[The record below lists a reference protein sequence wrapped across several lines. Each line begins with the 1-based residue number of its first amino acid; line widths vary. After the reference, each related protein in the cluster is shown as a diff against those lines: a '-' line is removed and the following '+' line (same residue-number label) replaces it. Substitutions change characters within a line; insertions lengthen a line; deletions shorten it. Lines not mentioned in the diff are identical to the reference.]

1 MIEIKNIKENSTAHK
16 LGIKAGDK
24 IISINGKKI
33 KDYID
38 YNYEVADLSFNLKIK
53 KSDGEI
59 KDYNVK
65 RKYNEK
71 LGIEF
76 DGIVFN
82 GLKQCKNNCI
92 FCFVDQQP
100 PNLRDTLNMKDDDY
114 RFSFLQGS
122 YITLT
127 NLSKSDFERIVKYN
141 LSPINI
147 SVHTTDPEL
156 RKYMMKNPKA
166 SNILE
171 DLDFLKNNGINFNTQ
186 LVLCPGINDEEK
198 LNESIKDLSKFYPNI
213 LSLAVVPVGLT
224 KYKNDNLRTYSK
236 EEAQRVIKQIKKWQ
250 NTLKDKYNENF
261 LYASD
266 EFYLLTNNKIPNYSH
281 YNDFPQLE
289 NGVGLTR
296 LFREEYKNIKDSYLE
311 ILNNEDINKKS
322 YTIITSVLGKK
333 AIKPVIEDINQK
345 QDNIKIEIEVV
356 KNKFFGE
363 SVTVTGLLT
372 AEDIEKKL
380 KKIDSENIILPGVIL
395 NDNNKFI
402 DEVNIKE
409 FKNKINKKK
418 IYVCND
424 IKDIMEVLVN
434 VKTSG
439 GNSR

>member
-1 MIEIKNIKENSTAHK
+1 MIEIKNVIENSTADK
-16 LGIKAGDK
+16 IGIKAGDK

-38 YNYEVADLSFNLKIK
+38 YNFEVADLNFTIKIK
-53 KSDGEI
+53 DSNDEI
-59 KDYNVK
+59 KEYTVK

-76 DGIVFN
+76 NEIVFN
-82 GLKQCKNNCI
+82 GLNQCKNKCI

-100 PNLRDTLNMKDDDY
+100 PDLRDTLNMKDDDY

-127 NLSKSDFERIVKYN
+127 NLSENDFDRIVKYN

-166 SNILE
+166 GNILKQ
-171 DLDFLKNNGINFNTQ
+171 LDFLKENGINFNTQ
-186 LVLCPGINDEEK
+186 LVLCPGINDKEK
-198 LNESIKDLSKFYPNI
+198 LNESIKDLSNYYPNI

-224 KYKNDNLRTYSK
+224 KYKNENLRTYTKK
-236 EEAQRVIKQIKKWQ
+236 EAKSVIEQIKKWQ
-250 NTLKDKYNENF
+250 ETLQEKFAENF

-266 EFYLLTNNKIPNYSH
+266 EFYLITDTKIPDYDH

-296 LFREEYKNIKDSYLE
+296 LFREKYKNLKDKYIE
-311 ILNNEDINKKS
+311 ILKNEDINKNI
-322 YTIITSVLGKK
+322 YTIITSVLGRK
-333 AIKPVIEDINQK
+333 AIQPVIDDINQR
-345 QDNIKIEIEVV
+345 QNSIKIEIEVV
-356 KNKFFGE
+356 RNDFFGKT
-363 SVTVTGLLT
+363 VTVTGLLT

-380 KKIDSENIILPGVIL
+380 KSIDSDNVILPAVLL

-402 DEVNIKE
+402 DEVNIVE
-409 FKNKINKKK
+409 FKKKFDDKK

-424 IKDIMEVLVN
+424 IKDIMEVLVD

-439 GNSR
+439 SNSR